1 MADYFDGKIARE
13 DDAEAERLI
22 GELIS
27 EIGATEIATERRGL
41 ARKLQTL
48 IDAPK
53 SQAESPA

>member
-27 EIGATEIATERRGL
+27 EIGATEIPTEIRSL
-41 ARKLQTL
+41 ALKLQTL